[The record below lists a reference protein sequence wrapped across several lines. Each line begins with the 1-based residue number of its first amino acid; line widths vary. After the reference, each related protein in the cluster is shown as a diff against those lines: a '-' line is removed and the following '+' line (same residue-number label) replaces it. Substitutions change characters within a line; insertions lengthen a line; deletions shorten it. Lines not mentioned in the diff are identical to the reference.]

1 MKHSPHPTGTL
12 PYEYTDADAG
22 LFKVF
27 HACPA
32 ALSINR
38 WSDAT
43 FIAVNSAFTRLLGWT
58 SADVVGRTGKQ
69 LNLVDPGTSAAL
81 RNRFTESGEL
91 RDHEVTLRSASGAQ
105 LHMLISAE
113 FLELHGEQHVITTFV
128 DITALKRAEFSAH
141 RLAALVESSDE
152 AIIGK
157 DLSGTVTSWNHGAEL
172 IFGYT
177 AAEMVGTP
185 ITRLIP
191 ADRQDEETRI
201 LERIA
206 RGEIVDRLETVR
218 RTRDGR
224 EIDVSITTSPIRD
237 ATGAVVG
244 ASKIARDMSERR
256 RAEETRRLS
265 EARYRALFDYAP
277 DGILIADAQSNY
289 LDANASMCRMLGYT
303 HEELVGLN
311 AADIVVPE
319 ETQHIGPA
327 LHAITTSTGYHR
339 EWRFRRKDGSMLTAE
354 VIGAMMPD
362 GNLLGLIRDTTE
374 RNRTE
379 GRFRRLVESNAQGVM
394 FWNAGGGL
402 VTAANDAFLSIIG
415 YSRDDLNAGA
425 IAGSAI
431 SPLEYLEADRR
442 AQGEIAL
449 HGVCTP
455 YEKEYVRRDGSRVPV
470 LVGAA
475 SFADNPEEGVAFV
488 LDLTERKKLEQQFF
502 RAQRME
508 SIGTLAGGIAH
519 DLNNVL
525 APILLSVAV
534 IKSATEDREISAL
547 LDTVHHSAQRGAE
560 LVRQVLS
567 FARGVEGRHVLV
579 NPLHLLRDLLKVLRE
594 TLPPSIDVR
603 LEPKPDLWN
612 ISADPTQIHQVFM
625 NLSINA
631 RDAMTEGG
639 QLRVKMENVVLD
651 DTYAAMNIDAR
662 PGMYVKITVADTGP
676 GIPPEVRDRIFEPFF
691 TTKEVGKGTGLGLST
706 TLAIVKS
713 HGGFIHVHSEVGHGT
728 KFKVYLPASTTVVAA
743 NIAIVEQ
750 GRLPRG
756 NGELIMI
763 VDDEPAIREIAQATL
778 ERFGYCV
785 LSAASGAEAVMLFAA
800 NRAEIA
806 VVLTDMAMP
815 VMDGPATIVAL
826 RSIDPSVRIIGSS
839 GLPSNDGVAKAM
851 GAGIQYFVPKP
862 YTAEM
867 LLKTLAAVLHS
878 DETAIPVS

>member
-1 MKHSPHPTGTL
+1 MKHSLQPTDTL
-12 PYEYTDADAG
+12 PYEHTDADAR
-22 LFKVF
+22 LFTMF
-27 HACPA
+27 RGCPA

-38 WSDAT
+38 WSDQT
-43 FIAVNSAFTRLLGWT
+43 FIDVNSAFTRLLGWT
-58 SADVVGRTGKQ
+58 TADLVGRTSKQ
-69 LNLVDPGTSAAL
+69 LNLGDPDAFAAL
-81 RNRFTESGEL
+81 ERRFNESGTL
-91 RDHEVTLRSASGAQ
+91 RDHEMTLRTSSGAERQ
-105 LHMLISAE
+105 MLVSAE
-113 FLELHGEQHVITTFV
+113 FLELRGEQHVITTFV
-128 DITALKRAEFSAH
+128 DITQLKRAERATYH
-141 RLAALVESSDE
+141 LAAIVESADE

-157 DLSGTVTSWNHGAEL
+157 DLSGTVTSWNRGAEL
-172 IFGYT
+172 IFGYS

-191 ADRQDEETRI
+191 DDRRGEETHI

-206 RGEIVDRLETVR
+206 RGESIEGLETVR

-224 EIDVSITTSPIRD
+224 EISVSITTSPIRD
-237 ATGAVVG
+237 ATGKVVG
-244 ASKIARDMSERR
+244 ASKIARDISERR
-256 RAEETRRLS
+256 RADETRRLS

-277 DGILIADAQSNY
+277 DGILIADSESNY
-289 LDANASMCRMLGYT
+289 LDANASICRMLGYT

-327 LHAITTSTGYHR
+327 LQAITTNTGYHR
-339 EWRFRRKDGSMLTAE
+339 EWRFRRKDGSTFTAE
-354 VIGAMMPD
+354 VIGSMMPD
-362 GNLLGLIRDTTE
+362 GNLLGMIRDTTE

-379 GRFRRLVESNAQGVM
+379 GRLRRLVESNAQGVV
-394 FWNAGGGL
+394 FWNAAGFFS
-402 VTAANDAFLSIIG
+402 AANDAFLSIVG
-415 YSRDDLNAGA
+415 YTRDDLNAGLIARTA
-425 IAGSAI
+425 ITTPDYAD
-431 SPLEYLEADRR
+431 ADRR

-449 HGVCTP
+449 YGVCTP

-534 IKSATEDREISAL
+534 IKSATEDEEISAL

-567 FARGVEGRHVLV
+567 FARGVEGRHALV
-579 NPLHLLRDLLKVLRE
+579 NPLHLMRDLLKVLRE

-603 LEPKPDLWN
+603 LEPRPDLWN

-631 RDAMTEGG
+631 RDAMPEGG

-662 PGMYVKITVADTGP
+662 PGMYVKVTVADTGP

-713 HGGFIHVHSEVGHGT
+713 HGGFIHVYSEVGRGS

-778 ERFGYCV
+778 ERFGYRAM
-785 LSAASGAEAVMLFAA
+785 SAANGAEAITLFAA

-815 VMDGPATIVAL
+815 VMDGPATIIAL
-826 RSIDPSVRIIGSS
+826 KSIDPSVRIIGSS

-851 GAGIQYFVPKP
+851 GAGVQYFVPKP

-867 LLKTLAAVLHS
+867 LLKTLSSILHS
-878 DETAIPVS
+878 DDAAIPVS

>member
-1 MKHSPHPTGTL
+1 MG
-12 PYEYTDADAG
+12 
-22 LFKVF
+22 
-27 HACPA
+27 
-32 ALSINR
+32 
-38 WSDAT
+38 
-43 FIAVNSAFTRLLGWT
+43 
-58 SADVVGRTGKQ
+58 
-69 LNLVDPGTSAAL
+69 
-81 RNRFTESGEL
+81 
-91 RDHEVTLRSASGAQ
+91 
-105 LHMLISAE
+105 
-113 FLELHGEQHVITTFV
+113 GEQHVITTFV
-128 DITALKRAEFSAH
+128 DITARKQAE
-141 RLAALVESSDE
+141 LVGQASSGDRRVVGRGD
-152 AIIGK
+152 IGE
-157 DLSGTVTSWNHGAEL
+157 DLSGTVTSWNRGAEG
-172 IFGYT
+172 IFGYS

-185 ITRLIP
+185 IVRLIP
-191 ADRQDEETRI
+191 ADREVEETRI
-201 LERIA
+201 LDRIV
-206 RGEIVDRLETVR
+206 RGESIDRLETVR

-224 EIDVSITTSPIRD
+224 EIDVSITTLPIRD
-237 ATGAVVG
+237 ASGTVVG
-244 ASKIARDMSERR
+244 VSKIVRDISDRR
-256 RAEETRRLS
+256 RAEETSRLS

-277 DGILIADAQSNY
+277 DGIVIADASSNY
-289 LDANASMCRMLGYT
+289 LDANASICRMLGYT
-303 HEELVGLN
+303 REELVGLN
-311 AADIVVPE
+311 ATDIVVPE

-327 LHAITTSTGYHR
+327 LRAITTSTGYHR
-339 EWRFRRKDGSMLTAE
+339 EWRFRRKDGSTFTAE

-362 GNLLGLIRDTTE
+362 GNLLGMIRDTTE

-394 FWNAGGGL
+394 FWNAGGL

-415 YSRDDLNAGA
+415 YTREDLNAGA
-425 IAGSAI
+425 IAWTAI
-431 SPLEYLEADRR
+431 TPPEYVDADRR

-455 YEKEYVRRDGSRVPV
+455 YEKEYIRRDGSRVPV

-534 IKSATEDREISAL
+534 IKSATEDEEISAL

-579 NPLHLLRDLLKVLRE
+579 NPLHLMRDLLKVLRD
-594 TLPPSIDVR
+594 TLPRSIDVR

-639 QLRVKMENVVLD
+639 QLSVTMENVVLD

-662 PGMYVKITVADTGP
+662 PGMYVRVTVADTGP

-713 HGGFIHVHSEVGHGT
+713 HGGFIHVYSEVGHGT

-743 NIAIVEQ
+743 NIAVVEQ
-750 GRLPRG
+750 SRLPRG

-763 VDDEPAIREIAQATL
+763 VDDEAAIREIAQATL
-778 ERFGYCV
+778 ERFGYRV
-785 LSAASGAEAVMLFAA
+785 MQAANGAEAVTLFAV

-826 RSIDPSVRIIGSS
+826 KSIDPSVRIIGSS
-839 GLPSNDGVAKAM
+839 GLPSNDGVAKAV
-851 GAGIQYFVPKP
+851 GAGVQYFIPKP
-862 YTAEM
+862 YTAET
-867 LLKTLAAVLHS
+867 LLKTLAAILHS
-878 DETAIPVS
+878 HDTAIQVS